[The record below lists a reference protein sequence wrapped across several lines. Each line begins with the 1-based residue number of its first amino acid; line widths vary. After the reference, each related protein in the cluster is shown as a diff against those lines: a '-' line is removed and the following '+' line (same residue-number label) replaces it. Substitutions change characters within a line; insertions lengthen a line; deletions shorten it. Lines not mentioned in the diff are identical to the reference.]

1 MNKDIHDKNLDE
13 NGINDGRRKKM
24 TKKQCISIG
33 VLSAILNGVFM
44 YLVFYFPHELVEGMF
59 WIVST
64 AFCFGCFYLLI
75 ALIWTKGEIL
85 PNPYPSFY
93 LPDPYFEK
101 KEKRDVH

>member
-1 MNKDIHDKNLDE
+1 MS
-13 NGINDGRRKKM
+13 
-24 TKKQCISIG
+24 KKQCMLIG
-33 VLSAILNGVFM
+33 IVAALLTGVFM
-44 YLVFYFPHELVEGMF
+44 YAVYYFPHALAECLLWF
-59 WIVST
+59 VST